1 MRRLSSEVW
10 WEDFKT
16 SEDNV
21 QQEMFLLSSHYDRTL
36 SVLSNNLLGHLD
48 AHFPTERSAKK

>member
-1 MRRLSSEVW
+1 MERLSSEAW

-21 QQEMFLLSSHYDRTL
+21 QQEMFLLSSRYDRTL
-36 SVLSNNLLGHLD
+36 SVLSNSLLGHLD
-48 AHFPTERSAKK
+48 AYFPTE